1 MEFDHRTRPAS
12 TVAAASHSAPS
23 PGKRTLTEDAVV
35 QHRDVAPSGVD
46 APAGETAAS
55 PPAPFPATISS
66 GPRPTLQMLFG
77 AQRAGTPPAE
87 APVPALDRGALGESE
102 GRRLAVV
109 TRDVTAS
116 AGPAA
121 AGASGF
127 DAATRDSGVE
137 LPYRAEMERA
147 FGQDLGGVR
156 THLGRGA
163 DLAALGANA
172 ATMGERVA
180 FASDAPDRALVAHEV
195 AHVIQSR
202 GGSGPAGAA
211 GSVSSPDDP
220 AEVEASMAERAVL
233 SGERPRITATPAAA
247 IHLDRYLVTADELPI
262 PKDAIVEYD
271 EATPDPSGMV
281 TVTYAGKEVQIP
293 HAALTKLTSA
303 PPLSEKAQALIEQS
317 KSGMNFMLELWEDDV
332 LAAEVAAFIHLG
344 GEDKHLEKLV
354 VEFLENYVYE
364 LGYDVDDPKTEDP
377 KTEDPPAE
385 AKLPDRVRGEQEL
398 PMGVMTWELQAQ
410 HRSAVQI
417 VVEFAPRAEAVNGP
431 TGFVQTVLQT
441 SGGAP
446 LYQMGSMFEPRKVT
460 NEFQRYAEP
469 GGSYVDPF
477 KNRRSETPFYTA
489 QWSAKARDWVRE
501 CSVGMLGTSA
511 QPAKLGDRPYHASA
525 RLGSDYE
532 VIFESAVVE
541 LATAKPLGSLKWGYA
556 IKDSPDAPIEWR
568 HAAKEDCVATPSVQW
583 SRALDRFYEAHFAA
597 IVSFATN
604 DPQLG
609 SPQQGE
615 LLGIAKTLQASQS
628 LKAHIGGAA
637 DASEVDPERL
647 AEARAQAVRDFL
659 EKTGN
664 ISSDRLVVTS
674 YGARWARSA
683 DAPEKNAR
691 VQVWIPGHA
700 DSLAQAPDA
709 DTFMQTA
716 HTDWRSKRK
725 QRPGGRR
732 TVTAVASTQ
741 PRPAP
746 QLGAEV
752 EITLHLGADERFT
765 GGTVTV
771 QIEGGESMETDV
783 QAGQTA
789 VVRLKLPAQATAAEI
804 SLAYDEYGSSVTW
817 GAVTTPFTGGNAGDF
832 TIDAKLL

>member
-1 MEFDHRTRPAS
+1 MEFDHRTRRAS

-23 PGKRTLTEDAVV
+23 PGKRTLTEGAVV
-35 QHRDVAPSGVD
+35 QHRDVAATGVD

-55 PPAPFPATISS
+55 PPAPLPGTISS

-77 AQRAGTPPAE
+77 AQHAGTAPAE
-87 APVPALDRGALGESE
+87 APAPALDRGALGENE
-102 GRRLAVV
+102 GHRLAVV

-116 AGPAA
+116 ARPAA

-163 DLAALGANA
+163 ELAALGANA

-180 FASDAPDRALVAHEV
+180 FASDAPGRALVAHEV

-202 GGSGPAGAA
+202 GGGGPAEAA

-220 AEVEASMAERAVL
+220 AEVEASMAGRAVL
-233 SGERPRITATPAAA
+233 SGERPRITAAPAAA

-262 PKDAIVEYD
+262 PRDAIVEYD
-271 EATPDPSGMV
+271 EATPAPSGMV
-281 TVTYAGKEVQIP
+281 TVTYAGKEVEIP

-303 PPLSEKAQALIEQS
+303 PPLSEKAQALIQTT
-317 KSGMNFMLELWEDDV
+317 KSGMNFMIELGEDDV
-332 LAAEVAAFIHLG
+332 LASEVAAFIHLG
-344 GEDKHLEKLV
+344 GEDERLEALV
-354 VEFLENYVYE
+354 EEFLANYVYE
-364 LGYDVDDPKTEDP
+364 LGYDVDDPKTENP
-377 KTEDPPAE
+377 YVE
-385 AKLPDRVRGEQEL
+385 AKLPDPVRGEQEL
-398 PMGVMTWELQAQ
+398 PMGVMKWELQAQ

-417 VVEFAPRAEAVNGP
+417 VVEFVPEVEAVNGP

-446 LYQMGSMFEPRKVT
+446 LYQMGSMFEPGKLT
-460 NEFQRYAEP
+460 NEFKRYAEP

-501 CSVGMLGTSA
+501 CSVGMLGTRA
-511 QPAKLGDRPYHASA
+511 MPAKLGDRPYRASV
-525 RLGSDYE
+525 RLDGDYE

-568 HAAKEDCVATPSVQW
+568 HAAKEDCVATPSPQW
-583 SRALDRFYEAHFAA
+583 SLALDRFYEAHFAA
-597 IVSFATN
+597 IVSFAKD
-604 DPQLG
+604 DPNLG
-609 SPQQGE
+609 SLQQGE

-628 LKAHIGGAA
+628 LKVHIGGAA
-637 DASEVDPERL
+637 DALETDPDRL
-647 AEARAQAVRDFL
+647 AEARAQVIRDFL
-659 EKTGN
+659 ENKGN
-664 ISSDRLVVTS
+664 VSSDRIVVTS
-674 YGARWARSA
+674 YGAKWARSA
-683 DAPEKNAR
+683 DDPEKNAR

-700 DSLAQAPDA
+700 NSLAQEPDTDA
-709 DTFMQTA
+709 FVQTA

-725 QRPGGRR
+725 PRAELRR
-732 TVTAVASTQ
+732 TATAVASAQ

-752 EITLHLGADERFT
+752 EITLHLGPDERFT

-771 QIEGGESMETDV
+771 EIEGGESTETDV
-783 QAGQTA
+783 QAGQKV
-789 VVRLKLPAQATAAEI
+789 VVRLKLPAQATAATI
-804 SLAYDEYGSSVTW
+804 SLAYDEYSGSVTW
-817 GAVTTPFTGGNAGDF
+817 GTVATPLTGANMADF
-832 TIDAKLL
+832 TVDAKLL